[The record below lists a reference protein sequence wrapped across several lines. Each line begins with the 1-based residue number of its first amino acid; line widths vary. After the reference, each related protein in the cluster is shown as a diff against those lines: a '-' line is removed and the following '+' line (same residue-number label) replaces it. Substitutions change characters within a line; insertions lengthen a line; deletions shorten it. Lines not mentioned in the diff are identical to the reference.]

1 MKDRF
6 ENTPM
11 HVACYNDYIE
21 VASALME
28 AKADTDIKN
37 IDEDTP
43 MLAAAGS
50 GYKE

>member
-11 HVACYNDYIE
+11 HVACFNGYFD
-21 VASALME
+21 VAVTLME

-43 MLAAAGS
+43 MLAAADS